1 MFLRCKTRHK
11 DGKSHR
17 YWSVVENR
25 RVGGGRIVQRHV
37 LYLGE
42 INDGQA
48 AAWRRRIE
56 VLADGE
62 AEPQSSQ
69 TGALPSIRSPH
80 SRASGFVQSPASI
93 QCLDFYPCYPDV
105 SQKPV

>member
-1 MFLRCKTRHK
+1 
-11 DGKSHR
+11 
-17 YWSVVENR
+17 
-25 RVGGGRIVQRHV
+25 
-37 LYLGE
+37 
-42 INDGQA
+42 
-48 AAWRRRIE
+48 

-69 TGALPSIRSPH
+69 TGALSSIRSPH